1 VKKVFKNLKYERYYK
16 ELLPYIKKE
25 KNQQYFAVILTLGA
39 SIFFALFAINP
50 TLSTI
55 SKLKKEV
62 EDRKFAESM
71 LTAKINSLSSLSTEY
86 EIIERDLELV
96 YDAVPKEPEA
106 PTLIAQIQSVAQETG
121 VNITS
126 VRVSPINLSQN
137 QTAKSSSF
145 EFEITGTSE
154 LPSIQEFSTRLTTIG
169 RIVDIQNVSITE
181 SNGEQNLQIS
191 IKGLAYYKKE

>member
-96 YDAVPKEPEA
+96 YDAVLK
-106 PTLIAQIQSVAQETG
+106 
-121 VNITS
+121 
-126 VRVSPINLSQN
+126 
-137 QTAKSSSF
+137 
-145 EFEITGTSE
+145 
-154 LPSIQEFSTRLTTIG
+154 RL
-169 RIVDIQNVSITE
+169 E
-181 SNGEQNLQIS
+181 
-191 IKGLAYYKKE
+191 